1 MTQKGHSEEYF
12 GDYRDYWYNFDFL
25 ELMAKRWEL
34 NKVNSIL
41 DVGCGQ
47 CHWTKLISTFLNPG
61 TIIKAVDNDPKW
73 TKENDDTN
81 SFFSSKKMDF
91 NLIQASA
98 TELPFE
104 DNTFDAVTCQTLLI
118 HLKNPIDAIK
128 EMKRVLKPEGILIF
142 AEPNNLAISAIKDSL
157 TSSYSIEELVENFKY
172 FLIKEKG
179 KINLG
184 KGDNSFG
191 DLLPNILNQ
200 LKLKEI
206 KSFISDKTNLVLP
219 PYETREMQAMISQIT
234 SLEFEEFYDKE
245 TNEEFETFGS
255 KFKGTLLNIKAK
267 EKSTIS
273 NLKKSIEIG
282 KYFSGGGFLMYL
294 ISARK

>member
-104 DNTFDAVTCQTLLI
+104 DSTFDAVTCQTLLI

-172 FLIKEKG
+172 SLIKEKG

-245 TNEEFETFGS
+245 TNEEFETFGT
-255 KFKGTLLNIKAK
+255 KFKGTLLNIKEK

-273 NLKKSIEIG
+273 NLKKSVEIG

>member
-172 FLIKEKG
+172 SLIKEKG

-234 SLEFEEFYDKE
+234 SLGFEEFYDKE

-255 KFKGTLLNIKAK
+255 KFKGTLLNIKEK

>member
-1 MTQKGHSEEYF
+1 MT
-12 GDYRDYWYNFDFL
+12 L
-25 ELMAKRWEL
+25 
-34 NKVNSIL
+34 IL
-41 DVGCGQ
+41 SLVQ
-47 CHWTKLISTFLNPG
+47 
-61 TIIKAVDNDPKW
+61 
-73 TKENDDTN
+73 
-81 SFFSSKKMDF
+81 KKMDF

-172 FLIKEKG
+172 SLIKEKG

-255 KFKGTLLNIKAK
+255 KFKGTLLNIKEK

-273 NLKKSIEIG
+273 NLKKSVEIG

>member
-172 FLIKEKG
+172 SLIKEKG

-245 TNEEFETFGS
+245 TNEEFETFGT
-255 KFKGTLLNIKAK
+255 KFKGTLLNIKEK

>member
-172 FLIKEKG
+172 SLIKEKG

-245 TNEEFETFGS
+245 TNEEFETFGT
-255 KFKGTLLNIKAK
+255 KFKGTLLNIKEK

-273 NLKKSIEIG
+273 NLKKSVEIG

>member
-25 ELMAKRWEL
+25 ELMAKRWKL

-172 FLIKEKG
+172 SLIKEKG

-245 TNEEFETFGS
+245 TNEEFETFGT
-255 KFKGTLLNIKAK
+255 KFKGTLLNIKEK

-273 NLKKSIEIG
+273 NLKKSVEIG

>member
-61 TIIKAVDNDPKW
+61 TIIKAVDNDSKW

-172 FLIKEKG
+172 SLIKEKG

-255 KFKGTLLNIKAK
+255 KFKGTLLNIKEK

>member
-172 FLIKEKG
+172 SLIKEKG

-245 TNEEFETFGS
+245 TNEEFETFGT
-255 KFKGTLLNIKAK
+255 KFKGTLLNIKEK

-273 NLKKSIEIG
+273 NLKKSVEIG
-282 KYFSGGGFLMYL
+282 KYFSEGGFLMYL

>member
-172 FLIKEKG
+172 SLIKEKG

-255 KFKGTLLNIKAK
+255 KFKGTLLNIKEK

-273 NLKKSIEIG
+273 NLKKSVEIG

>member
-128 EMKRVLKPEGILIF
+128 EMKRVLKPKGILIF

-172 FLIKEKG
+172 SLIKEKG

>member
-25 ELMAKRWEL
+25 ELMAKRWKL

-172 FLIKEKG
+172 SLIKEKG

-255 KFKGTLLNIKAK
+255 KFKGTLLNIKEK

>member
-172 FLIKEKG
+172 SLIKEKG

>member
-172 FLIKEKG
+172 SLIKEKG

-245 TNEEFETFGS
+245 TNDEFETFGS

>member
-172 FLIKEKG
+172 SLIKEKG

-245 TNEEFETFGS
+245 TNEEFETFGT

-273 NLKKSIEIG
+273 NLKKSVEIG

>member
-172 FLIKEKG
+172 SLIKEKG

-255 KFKGTLLNIKAK
+255 KFKGTLLNIKEK

>member
-128 EMKRVLKPEGILIF
+128 EMKRVLKPKGILIF

-172 FLIKEKG
+172 SLIKEKG

-234 SLEFEEFYDKE
+234 SLGFEEFYDKE

-255 KFKGTLLNIKAK
+255 KFKGTLLNIKEK

>member
-73 TKENDDTN
+73 TKKNDDTN

-172 FLIKEKG
+172 SLIKEKG

>member
-128 EMKRVLKPEGILIF
+128 EMKRVLKPKGILIF
-142 AEPNNLAISAIKDSL
+142 AEPNNLAISTIKDSL

-172 FLIKEKG
+172 SLIKEKG

-255 KFKGTLLNIKAK
+255 KFKGTLLNIKEK

>member
-1 MTQKGHSEEYF
+1 
-12 GDYRDYWYNFDFL
+12 
-25 ELMAKRWEL
+25 MAKRWEL

-41 DVGCGQ
+41 DVGCGK
-47 CHWTKLISTFLNPG
+47 CHWTKLISAFLNPG

-73 TKENDDTN
+73 TQKNDDANT
-81 SFFSSKKMDF
+81 FFSSKKMDF

-98 TELPFE
+98 TKLPFE

-128 EMKRVLKPEGILIF
+128 EMTRVLKPEGILIF

-172 FLIKEKG
+172 SLIKEKG
-179 KINLG
+179 KINLDR
-184 KGDNSFG
+184 GDNSFG
-191 DLLPNILNQ
+191 DLLPNILNK

-219 PYETREMQAMISQIT
+219 PYETKEMQAMILQIT
-234 SLEFEEFYDKE
+234 SLEFEEYYYKE
-245 TNEEFETFGS
+245 THQEFETFGS
-255 KFKGTLLNIKAK
+255 KFKSTLLNVK
-267 EKSTIS
+267 EKEKLALS
-273 NLKKSIEIG
+273 NLKNSIEIG

>member
-172 FLIKEKG
+172 SLIKEKG

-273 NLKKSIEIG
+273 NLKKSVEIG

>member
-61 TIIKAVDNDPKW
+61 TIIKAVDNDSKW

-172 FLIKEKG
+172 SLIKEKG